1 MTQEQQTGRWAK
13 LYEEAKAK
21 QAVTPR
27 PKLDY
32 YYYVGKKIKH
42 LPPEERVGMYFIVG
56 KRPCWLIRALQ
67 ALVGIHWAEEG
78 KIIGQIQ
85 THKK

>member
-1 MTQEQQTGRWAK
+1 MTQQQNGRWAK
-13 LYEEAKAK
+13 LYEEEKAK
-21 QAVTPR
+21 QAAA
-27 PKLDY
+27 PKPKPNYY
-32 YYYVGKKIKH
+32 YYYVGKNIKH

-67 ALVGIHWAEEG
+67 ALVGIHWGEEG

-85 THKK
+85 TNKK